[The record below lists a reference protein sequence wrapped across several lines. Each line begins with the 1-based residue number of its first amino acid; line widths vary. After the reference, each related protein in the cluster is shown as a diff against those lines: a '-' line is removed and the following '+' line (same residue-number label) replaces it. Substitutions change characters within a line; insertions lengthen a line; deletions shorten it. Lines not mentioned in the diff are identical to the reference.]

1 MLDTHFCY
9 HLDLRSYSTVPSV
22 FVSSCDSALCH
33 VILHGVITFNKVGG
47 ARLSFV
53 IGGADGLPAELRR
66 AQRVCLGAD
75 EARCQQQ
82 VGHFYEAFLVQYIS
96 IYCRLKTK

>member
-22 FVSSCDSALCH
+22 FVSSCDSAWCH
-33 VILHGVITFNKVGG
+33 HKVGG

-66 AQRVCLGAD
+66 AQRVRLGAD

-82 VGHFYEAFLVQYIS
+82 VGHFYEAFLVQYIVD
-96 IYCRLKTK
+96 